1 MSQKQSR
8 HILIVDDNDHN
19 LYMLQTLL
27 SNYGYSTMLA
37 GDGEQALQLAREQ
50 TPDLVIS
57 DILMPV
63 MDGFALCQEWR
74 LDPVLKSQPFIFY
87 TATYTDDKDKKL
99 AFKIGANHFIIK
111 PQEPRVLIEIINE
124 VLRQHT
130 HGELTEASIE
140 SREEPVIMREYNQA
154 LVRKLEDKMLQVEAS
169 EIRFRDF
176 AEIAAN
182 WFIETDKNLVVNYVS
197 QHTSANINLPTQSL
211 IDTRLI
217 DLLYANNTTTDY
229 EWLVE
234 KLNNRE
240 PITDFENSLSKDS
253 NNKLILRYSGKA
265 YFDKKH
271 NFSGYRF
278 VALDISESRKLS
290 TQLSYQASHDTL
302 TGLINR
308 PEFNRRLRRLI
319 TDKQDPAEHV
329 LCYLDLDQF
338 KIINDTC
345 GHIAGD
351 SLLKQLATSLTRS
364 IRDRDSLARVGGDEF
379 AVLMEHCSIS
389 QAQRVAENIRETIN
403 NFLFKFEDKSFEVS
417 ASIGLV
423 VIDQNNREISSIM
436 SAADAAC
443 YAAKDQGGDR
453 VHMYQ
458 YDDANMARWYGD
470 MEWTNIINLALKEN
484 RFTLYT
490 QSIEAIQKS
499 DTEPSRYEVLIRMVS
514 PTGELVMPGNFLPA
528 AEKYN
533 LIQKIDR
540 WVVDTAFDWLL
551 QNSSQLP
558 GETIFSINLSGNS
571 LGDEELLEHIVEQF
585 SERVD
590 PRQICFEITE
600 TSAVANFLEANDFIN
615 RLREL
620 GCQFSIDDFG
630 SGVCSFA
637 YLKAFEFDYIK
648 IDGMFVHK
656 INEDAISHAVVKSIS
671 EIGHV
676 MGKKIVAEY
685 VENEPIQCT
694 LVDIGVDY
702 LQGYSID
709 YPQPIDKLLK

>member
-1 MSQKQSR
+1 MNQTQSR
-8 HILIVDDNDHN
+8 HILIVDDNEHN
-19 LYMLQTLL
+19 LYILQILL
-27 SNYGYSTMLA
+27 GNYGYSTMLA
-37 GDGEQALQLAREQ
+37 SDGEQALQVAREQ
-50 TPDLVIS
+50 TPDLIIS

-63 MDGFALCQEWR
+63 MDGFALCQEWQ

-87 TATYTDDKDKKL
+87 TATYTDDKDKML
-99 AFKIGANHFIIK
+99 ALKMGANRFIIK
-111 PQEPRVLIEIINE
+111 PQEPTVLVEIINE
-124 VLRQHT
+124 VLDQHT
-130 HGELTEASIE
+130 CGELTKASIE
-140 SREEPVIMREYNQA
+140 SREEPVIMREYNHA

-169 EIRFRDF
+169 ESRFRDF
-176 AEIAAN
+176 AEIAAD

-197 QHTSANINLPTQSL
+197 QPTNASVNLPTQSL

-217 DLLYANNTTTDY
+217 DLLYANNTATDY

-234 KLNNRE
+234 KLNSRE
-240 PITDFENSLSKDS
+240 PIADFENTLSID
-253 NNKLILRYSGKA
+253 NNKLILRYSGMA
-265 YFDKKH
+265 YFDSKH
-271 NFSGYRF
+271 DFSGYRF
-278 VALDISESRKLS
+278 VALDISESQRLS

-319 TDKQDPAEHV
+319 TDELNPAEHV

-351 SLLKQLATSLTRS
+351 NLVKQLAASLTQS
-364 IRDRDSLARVGGDEF
+364 IRDRDNLARVGGDEF
-379 AVLMEHCSIS
+379 AVLMEHCSVS

-403 NFLFKFEDKSFEVS
+403 KFLFKFDDKSFQVS

-423 VIDQNNREISSIM
+423 AIDQSNREVSSIM

-443 YAAKDQGGDR
+443 YAAKEQGGDR
-453 VHMYQ
+453 VHTYR
-458 YDDANMARWYGD
+458 YDDANMERWYGD
-470 MEWTNIINLALKEN
+470 MEWTNTINLALKEN

-490 QSIEAIQKS
+490 QSIEALKK
-499 DTEPSRYEVLIRMVS
+499 TEAEPWRYEVLIRMVS
-514 PTGELVMPGNFLPA
+514 PTGELVMPGHFLPA

-540 WVVDTAFDWLL
+540 WVVDTVFDWLL
-551 QNSSQLP
+551 LNSSLLP

-585 SERVD
+585 SSRIN

-600 TSAVANFLEANDFIN
+600 TSAVANYLEANDFIN
-615 RLREL
+615 RLRDL
-620 GCQFSIDDFG
+620 GCQFAIDDFG

-685 VENEPIQCT
+685 VENEPILRT
-694 LVDIGVDY
+694 LMEIGVDY
-702 LQGYSID
+702 AQGYSID